1 METFKQTLC
10 LILKK
15 ITENMIFQNKF
26 MVQRRETE
34 VPGGDCKT
42 KADGKINLEEVRGKL
57 EFRTEDITGFKEY
70 LMPQK

>member
-1 METFKQTLC
+1 
-10 LILKK
+10 
-15 ITENMIFQNKF
+15 MIFQNKF